1 MNLSPNLEQPLGL
14 LAFWGSAAFTA
25 VFLLTAIGILLIPK
39 RLLEQEDNVPPWW
52 RNVRFWAVAI
62 CAVQMLVYWML
73 G

>member
-1 MNLSPNLEQPLGL
+1 MNLLPNPDHPLGL
-14 LAFWGSAAFTA
+14 LAFWGSAAFTG

-39 RLLEQEDNVPPWW
+39 RMLGQEDRVPSWW

-62 CAVQMLVYWML
+62 CVVQILVYWTF